1 MKILVTVLLTAL
13 LVFAVATAWVD
24 YVQPNL
30 KQASTT
36 TAEKATIAEIPTT
49 KKRIR
54 KPPREIEPEP
64 VPTPTDEISSS
75 NATKASGP
83 ELSKP
88 VADQLAVVKQQEADL
103 VARQETLRMIY
114 DDIRTELATVD
125 ELRKQASDDLLE
137 SERRGLNSANR
148 KSTVPALKARPA
160 PPVAKPAS
168 DNGASRAN
176 ALLLRKLI
184 DEGKLMTAVSML
196 KSYKERD
203 AARVL
208 EAMDTIDPKLADRL
222 ATLMQGRDDVIRR

>member
-36 TAEKATIAEIPTT
+36 TAEKATIAEIPTA
-49 KKRIR
+49 KKRPR

-75 NATKASGP
+75 SAAKASGP

-160 PPVAKPAS
+160 PPVAKGLS
-168 DNGASRAN
+168 DGM
-176 ALLLRKLI
+176 
-184 DEGKLMTAVSML
+184 E
-196 KSYKERD
+196 
-203 AARVL
+203 
-208 EAMDTIDPKLADRL
+208 
-222 ATLMQGRDDVIRR
+222 

>member
-36 TAEKATIAEIPTT
+36 TAEKAAIAEIPTA
-49 KKRIR
+49 KKRPR
-54 KPPREIEPEP
+54 KPPREIESEP
-64 VPTPTDEISSS
+64 VPAPTDEVPSS

-103 VARQETLRMIY
+103 IARQETLRMIY

-137 SERRGLNSANR
+137 SERRGLNSASR

-160 PPVAKPAS
+160 PPVAKSGS